1 MTTIQVKNGDG
12 IVFNVRLLTDG
23 EKYGRNFALTHEG
36 EPVIEFYDTRYDH
49 TPLGQFVSSYYL
61 ETLSDSCDK
70 GIRTLS
76 LQGDVNSWY
85 IEGDSLQDIVDW
97 AYNELI
103 QSM

>member
-1 MTTIQVKNGDG
+1 MTTMQVTNDSG
-12 IVFNVRLLTDG
+12 VTFNARLLTNG

-36 EPVIEFYDTRYDH
+36 KPVIEFYDTRYDH
-49 TPLGQFVSSYYL
+49 TPLGQFVARYLL
-61 ETLSDSCDK
+61 ETLSEACYD
-70 GIRTLS
+70 GIGVLS
-76 LQGDVNSWY
+76 LQGNSKTWY

>member
-1 MTTIQVKNGDG
+1 MTTMQVTNDSG
-12 IVFNVRLLTDG
+12 VTFNARLLTNG

-49 TPLGQFVSSYYL
+49 TPLGQFVTRYLL
-61 ETLSDSCDK
+61 ETLSELCYD
-70 GIRTLS
+70 GIGVLS
-76 LQGDVNSWY
+76 LQGNSKTWY